1 MMGMRSAMA
10 LMPLDREVWKAPV
23 IQRAALCCI
32 FFNSVMFLMIGVPL
46 KNYS

>member
-1 MMGMRSAMA
+1 MGIRPVIA
-10 LMPLDREVWKAPV
+10 LMPLDREVRKASV

-32 FFNSVMFLMIGVPL
+32 FFSSLVFFTIGAPL